1 MTLPAR
7 RAALAAAGLL
17 LLAAAAGCLAAQEPG
32 AADDSAAGAPSS
44 AAAAAAARPH
54 LHGTAAEQAASLQR
68 FFDSLDVNRDGDIST
83 VEAASYAAAALDMGS
98 EGWSA
103 GEAAQTA
110 GGALDGAD
118 AGTGISA
125 AELRQHLRAL
135 MQDHRVEE
143 WVTHGLN
150 LPQYASAFKANAITA
165 LDFPFLA
172 ADGGAALEADL
183 GVASKLHQQQI
194 LRGLKRLML
203 GLGRLPSAPLQL
215 SCTAANQSAVR
226 LSWQPPAAPG
236 HPPLHKYLLQRQ
248 RLLPHA
254 EAGGAGGGAPYGG
267 SCAVEERWEAA
278 GEPDDE
284 ESSWLDAPSAAG
296 SYRYRLAAWSAYGH
310 SPYAVSANACTVR
323 VAAQWQHGG
332 GGAAAAALAPAEM
345 QALVAAAAAAA
356 GGNLLV
362 PLALPAGAPAAA
374 PAGSGATW
382 SWSAASSTVVVGLS
396 ILLKASQ
403 LRLGAVVGA
412 AWRSLLSWLAGRRG
426 GGDGAGAAGA
436 AAAQA
441 PAAEGQ
447 LNRQSEEQQQGTG
460 MAALG
465 VAADGAAFPTAAA
478 GMRRTG
484 TSHASLHSLG
494 SEGGEQLPAGMRVT
508 CTAAW
513 SSMQLEGS
521 ELDAF
526 AAAEAAADQVAADEE
541 LQTAVLR
548 GARCAYAGCHRRFD
562 RLRDMRRRLESHYC
576 GLCQR
581 MYCLHHTRVSPHGP
595 RGGCGLESKCVC
607 YACFAELAP
616 TQQAAYERVNRLPK
630 PAAAAA
636 AAEAA
641 DVYSSF
647 PYVTPSDILPFLRAE
662 ARPGDV
668 DSVLAAIDA
677 FATFYPMY
685 RCGPE
690 KGAIL
695 ESLVAE
701 QRPALALEL
710 GTFMGYGAARI
721 ARNLP
726 PGGRLISIEASEEQA
741 EVARQVLALAGLPV
755 GTGPDAR
762 IQVVNGLS
770 GEVLPTLRQLAGVQP
785 GAAAGFVFLDHC
797 KPCYLPDLLSLE
809 RLGLVA
815 PGSLVLADNVLIPGA
830 PDYLAHVMMPA
841 GGGGAGEATEGG
853 ARGTGTSSSGA
864 SGDPGALA
872 YQTDLRYTAFE
883 VEERY
888 KKDWQPKRDAMSVS
902 RCVAA
907 A

>member
-1 MTLPAR
+1 
-7 RAALAAAGLL
+7 
-17 LLAAAAGCLAAQEPG
+17 
-32 AADDSAAGAPSS
+32 
-44 AAAAAAARPH
+44 
-54 LHGTAAEQAASLQR
+54 
-68 FFDSLDVNRDGDIST
+68 
-83 VEAASYAAAALDMGS
+83 
-98 EGWSA
+98 
-103 GEAAQTA
+103 
-110 GGALDGAD
+110 
-118 AGTGISA
+118 
-125 AELRQHLRAL
+125 
-135 MQDHRVEE
+135 
-143 WVTHGLN
+143 
-150 LPQYASAFKANAITA
+150 
-165 LDFPFLA
+165 
-172 ADGGAALEADL
+172 
-183 GVASKLHQQQI
+183 
-194 LRGLKRLML
+194 ML

-562 RLRDMRRRLESHYC
+562 RLRDMRRRLEVGC
-576 GLCQR
+576 RAAGLQGCRAAGLQGCRGVAWRGWRGELRYPSLPACLVTPPCPSPNRPSPPSSAPCRATTAACASACTACTTRASAR
-581 MYCLHHTRVSPHGP
+581 MAH
-595 RGGCGLESKCVC
+595 
-607 YACFAELAP
+607 
-616 TQQAAYERVNRLPK
+616 
-630 PAAAAA
+630 AAAAGW
-636 AAEAA
+636 
-641 DVYSSF
+641 
-647 PYVTPSDILPFLRAE
+647 RAS
-662 ARPGDV
+662 A
-668 DSVLAAIDA
+668 SA
-677 FATFYPMY
+677 M
-685 RCGPE
+685 
-690 KGAIL
+690 
-695 ESLVAE
+695 
-701 QRPALALEL
+701 PALPSWL
-710 GTFMGYGAARI
+710 R
-721 ARNLP
+721 R
-726 PGGRLISIEASEEQA
+726 S
-741 EVARQVLALAGLPV
+741 RQ
-755 GTGPDAR
+755 R
-762 IQVVNGLS
+762 
-770 GEVLPTLRQLAGVQP
+770 
-785 GAAAGFVFLDHC
+785 
-797 KPCYLPDLLSLE
+797 
-809 RLGLVA
+809 
-815 PGSLVLADNVLIPGA
+815 
-830 PDYLAHVMMPA
+830 
-841 GGGGAGEATEGG
+841 
-853 ARGTGTSSSGA
+853 TS
-864 SGDPGALA
+864 
-872 YQTDLRYTAFE
+872 
-883 VEERY
+883 V
-888 KKDWQPKRDAMSVS
+888 
-902 RCVAA
+902 
-907 A
+907 